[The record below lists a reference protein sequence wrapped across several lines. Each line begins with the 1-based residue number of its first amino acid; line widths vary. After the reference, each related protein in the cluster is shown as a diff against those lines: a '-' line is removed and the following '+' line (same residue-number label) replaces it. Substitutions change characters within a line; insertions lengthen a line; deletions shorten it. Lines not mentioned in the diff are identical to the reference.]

1 MYLDYLWNRS
11 PSRLRW
17 FAGKTRKTRT
27 RRPWWD
33 FSSFFGWNQVT
44 SCNAYLYEK
53 AFKSIWTYVD
63 FRCRLFAT
71 KGKIKILQ
79 FKIPL
84 KLTLKLVIF
93 IGLPFRTLVSCFKSI
108 LRYIFVLSLLWYF
121 QQLFFVPLLE
131 FWGKKCISLYFNVA
145 KLCSTCST
153 LTPKKTVPIINTVFT
168 TLSCC
173 ILSPSQK
180 PANPF
185 HVKLQ

>member
-1 MYLDYLWNRS
+1 MYISWL
-11 PSRLRW
+11 PS
-17 FAGKTRKTRT
+17 K
-27 RRPWWD
+27 
-33 FSSFFGWNQVT
+33 QVT
-44 SCNAYLYEK
+44 VVEAEVVRGENEDKETRVRFFKFFQVFFLIAVIGFNEYLYEK
-53 AFKSIWTYVD
+53 AFKSIWIYVD

-131 FWGKKCISLYFNVA
+131 LWGKNVFP
-145 KLCSTCST
+145 SIST
-153 LTPKKTVPIINTVFT
+153 L
-168 TLSCC
+168 
-173 ILSPSQK
+173 PSYVL
-180 PANPF
+180 
-185 HVKLQ
+185 HVLLWPQRKLFPL